1 MAVAVMIKPKKKQL
15 VVGEMDLDKA
25 VASPAQMEAEAKE
38 NELAETKKREKYRAA
53 AMKALSIAKGK

>member
-38 NELAETKKREKYRAA
+38 NERNIEQQQWKLYLLQKENNARTN
-53 AMKALSIAKGK
+53 S